1 MSKGESQPINPYSAP
16 RESSAAKPANRS
28 FGFTFWRAYL
38 AVHLVVVIA
47 TAVFVSS
54 GEGRYLPGQLA
65 SVAELGVAVG
75 IPFIPA
81 GPFVATYLLAA
92 GRKIDRR
99 YFVAAAAEAL
109 LWATHFF
116 AAQPLV
122 Q

>member
-1 MSKGESQPINPYSAP
+1 MTKGESQPINPYSAP
-16 RESSAAKPANRS
+16 HESSATNPTSRTY
-28 FGFTFWRAYL
+28 GFAFWRAYL
-38 AVHLVVVIA
+38 AVHLVAVIA

-54 GEGRYLPGQLA
+54 GEGRFLPVQFA
-65 SVAELGVAVG
+65 SVVELGVALG
-75 IPFIPA
+75 IPLIPA
-81 GPFVATYLLAA
+81 GPFVAIYLLVA
-92 GRKIDRR
+92 GRKSDRR